1 MRRFCGISICFFLL
15 KIFDRV
21 WDFDLIL
28 IKAWFHS
35 IFSNLFIKTTEWALY
50 IWSIYCPLIGMI
62 FLWFRLKVWLLFIF
76 FLTFYQ
82 ENRIGSIIFG
92 LFILS
97 INWDDFVGFWL
108 RFGSLKKTQ
117 SYLKN
122 FHSWKQKV
130 GYILIYI

>member
-1 MRRFCGISICFFLL
+1 MGSLYLVYLLSINRDDFFVISIKGL
-15 KIFDRV
+15 
-21 WDFDLIL
+21 
-28 IKAWFHS
+28 AS
-35 IFSNLFIKTTEWALY
+35 IH
-50 IWSIYCPLIGMI
+50 
-62 FLWFRLKVWLLFIF
+62 F

-97 INWDDFVGFWL
+97 INWDDFVGLWL